1 MARVNLATARP
12 LPCSAR
18 SQACGVT
25 QRDIPLVQA
34 CAMLF
39 CAGYLILVT
48 AADLL
53 GIVANPRLRHR

>member
-1 MARVNLATARP
+1 MEVV
-12 LPCSAR
+12 
-18 SQACGVT
+18 ACGVVVEAFQAAGIDGVA

-48 AADLL
+48 AADLC
-53 GIVANPRLRHR
+53 GIVANPRLRQRT